1 MNART
6 PSEWHSHA
14 NTNLSSA
21 YSTQLK
27 AARQMD
33 TSKKAHQDCL
43 SDNIAMYQDL
53 HSSLEQKV
61 KTSHRLIE
69 KLMARAKSVENSISS
84 MQLSLQQLQA
94 ALRAKDAPLA
104 LCAWRME
111 QREKRPL
118 REHVRDDVQM
128 SLEDERSILM
138 DTQRKLSDAI
148 RVTQNMIGVLEG
160 KLEELRHDIAQKTQ
174 ALSVD
179 ELCIRTTHRSWHSQ
193 VTAGGSLPGS
203 PASRAGSSMGG
214 SGRLQSARRTGA
226 TALAEESN
234 RNEVNRQQE
243 ARKLD
248 HQAKGREEAAS
259 ELRDDSYKLISRC
272 EKAAQEAARRTEGS
286 LQDRIQEI
294 QTMRRRLENEARET
308 KRKEDHTR
316 DTISET
322 QSQIHSLE
330 EPMQLCSTHASWRKQ
345 RANREQIL
353 DPVET
358 RLEEQ
363 KGQLMRAREE
373 LHGHR
378 QREKGILTQLQEHM
392 ERLKEDLRDKTTALN
407 IDLNCLTHSSDL
419 SSPTLSDPSA
429 RARYSSLMKR
439 ANEGATPRMSGNS
452 VRRAIS
458 AR

>member
-6 PSEWHSHA
+6 PGEWHSHA
-14 NTNLSSA
+14 NSNLSSA
-21 YSTQLK
+21 YSTQIK
-27 AARQMD
+27 AAKQMD

-43 SDNIAMYQDL
+43 SENIAMYQDL
-53 HSSLEQKV
+53 HQSLEQKV
-61 KTSHRLIE
+61 KTSHRLVE
-69 KLMARAKSVENSISS
+69 KLTARAKSVENSISS

-94 ALRAKDAPLA
+94 ALRAKDAPLT

-118 REHVRDDVQM
+118 REHVRDEVELA
-128 SLEDERSILM
+128 LEDERNVLM
-138 DTQRKLSDAI
+138 DTQRKLGDAI
-148 RVTQNMIGVLEG
+148 RVTQNMISVLEG
-160 KLEELRHDIAQKTQ
+160 KLDELRHDIAQKTQ

-193 VTAGGSLPGS
+193 VSAGGASS
-203 PASRAGSSMGG
+203 PSSRSSGAGT
-214 SGRLQSARRTGA
+214 GRLPSARRTGA

-243 ARKLD
+243 ARRLD
-248 HQAKGREEAAS
+248 HAAKGREEAAS
-259 ELRDDSYKLISRC
+259 ELREDSHKLISRC
-272 EKAAQEAARRTEGS
+272 EKAAQEAARKTEGA

-363 KGQLMRAREE
+363 KGQLMRTREE

-392 ERLKEDLRDKTTALN
+392 ERLKEDLRDKTQALN

-419 SSPTLSDPSA
+419 ASPTLTDPSA

-439 ANEGATPRMSGNS
+439 ANEGATPRHGSMTH
-452 VRRAIS
+452 RAIS